1 MNIRRMVV
9 TFLFCIA
16 MLFAAGKKAE
26 AAFPYNM
33 KHKPVTATSIKSEKV
48 SVYEDDTLKSK
59 TDEVNGAKLSIEAYQ
74 VSGKSIYGKYK
85 SGKKSGEGWFSLD
98 TFVVNPDY
106 KNVYATVREK
116 MHIYTNRR
124 FSKVQTTIK
133 KYSGIIVI
141 SKKDGDRQVICDKK
155 DHYEIG
161 WMTANAFSNTLIYD
175 GREKQTVADGIYE
188 FRCGYQDDEN
198 GGLKEQ
204 TAMDNYKTYTL
215 KIMHI
220 TRNRY
225 YIQNVEN
232 NKYLSVRFKKT
243 SGTKNGNK
251 NKNENKNR
259 NRNKNEKGKA
269 GSYQVCWTEKPDET
283 YGQFELQRLNGA
295 FSIQNVEN
303 KYFLAQSIN
312 AETGTK
318 DNNDDTADVKNIEK
332 QNDATIDRDEN
343 KKNTEKQSSE
353 TVDTTALM
361 LEKGRITEETHWRI
375 HPTQKVS
382 NTKKPFVFTQYDPQW
397 CATPYG
403 GGGCMGT
410 AGCGILA
417 TVNAV
422 YALSGQYMDVMELA
436 NYAVEKNYRIVGSG
450 TDDGIFK
457 AAAKK
462 YGRQYGFAWDGKS
475 GSIDVLKKKLKAG
488 DTAIVHVQGHYVA
501 ISDYNKKTKKYLLL
515 DSNYLPKR
523 ATSAFGDWIKT
534 ERLLSGALESQ
545 CFYFFKLSKM

>member
-1 MNIRRMVV
+1 MNIKRMVL
-9 TFLFCIA
+9 TSLFCIA
-16 MLFAAGKKAE
+16 MLFVAGKKAE
-26 AAFPYNM
+26 AAFPYDM
-33 KHKPVTATSIKSEKV
+33 EQKPVTATSIKSENV
-48 SVYEDDTLKSK
+48 SVYEDAALKSK
-59 TDEVNGAKLSIEAYQ
+59 TGEVNGAKLSIEAYR

-106 KNVYATVREK
+106 KNVYATVRDH
-116 MHIYTNRR
+116 MYIYTDRK

-161 WMTANAFSNTLIYD
+161 WMTASAFSNTLLYD
-175 GREKQTVADGIYE
+175 GREKQVIADGIYE

-198 GGLKEQ
+198 GGSKEQ
-204 TAMDNYKTYTL
+204 TAMDTYQTYTL
-215 KIMHI
+215 KIMYI
-220 TRNRY
+220 TRDRY
-225 YIQNVEN
+225 YIQNTQDG
-232 NKYLSVRFKKT
+232 KYLSVTFEKPSGKK
-243 SGTKNGNK
+243 NV
-251 NKNENKNR
+251 
-259 NRNKNEKGKA
+259 KGKA
-269 GSYQVCWTEKPDET
+269 GSYKICWTEKPEET

-295 FSIQNVEN
+295 FSIQNVES
-303 KYFLAQSIN
+303 KYFLAQS
-312 AETGTK
+312 
-318 DNNDDTADVKNIEK
+318 
-332 QNDATIDRDEN
+332 DALTLE
-343 KKNTEKQSSE
+343 QSRS
-353 TVDTTALM
+353 AQ
-361 LEKGRITEETHWRI
+361 ETHWRI
-375 HPTQKVS
+375 HPTKKVS
-382 NTKKPFVFTQYDPQW
+382 NTKKPFVFTQYDPEW

-410 AGCGILA
+410 AACGILA

-462 YGRQYGFAWDGKS
+462 YGRKYGFAWDGKS

-545 CFYFFKLSKM
+545 CFYFFKLSEK

>member
-1 MNIRRMVV
+1 MNLKRMIL
-9 TFLFCIA
+9 TSLFCVA
-16 MLFAAGKKAE
+16 MLFAAGRKAE
-26 AAFPYNM
+26 AAFPSDM
-33 KHKPVTATSIKSEKV
+33 EQKPVTASSIKSGTV
-48 SVYEDDTLKSK
+48 SVYKDAALKNKSG
-59 TDEVNGAKLSIEAYQ
+59 EVSGDKLSIEAYR
-74 VSGKSIYGKYK
+74 VSGKSIYGNYT
-85 SGKKSGEGWFSLD
+85 SGKKSGAGWFALN

-106 KNVYATVREK
+106 KNVYATVRDH
-116 MHIYTNRR
+116 MYIYTNRS

-133 KYSGIIVI
+133 KYSGVIVI

-161 WMTANAFSNTLIYD
+161 WMTSGAFSNTLLYD
-175 GREKQTVADGIYE
+175 GREKQIISNGIYE
-188 FRCGYQDDEN
+188 FRCGYQDDKN
-198 GGLKEQ
+198 GGTKEQ
-204 TAMDNYKTYTL
+204 TDMESFQKYTF
-215 KIMHI
+215 KIIYI
-220 TRNRY
+220 TRNKY

-232 NKYLSVRFKKT
+232 GKYLAVTLKKG
-243 SGTKNGNK
+243 SEKKNI
-251 NKNENKNR
+251 
-259 NRNKNEKGKA
+259 KGKV
-269 GSYQVCWTEKPDET
+269 GKYTVCWTEKPDEI
-283 YGQFELQRLNGA
+283 YGQFELQRLNGS
-295 FSIQNVEN
+295 FSIQNVESR
-303 KYFLAQSIN
+303 YFLAQSGSVETKAKN
-312 AETGTK
+312 ASKESQA
-318 DNNDDTADVKNIEK
+318 DNIVE
-332 QNDATIDRDEN
+332 
-343 KKNTEKQSSE
+343 NTEGK
-353 TVDTTALM
+353 TDNTTDTTAFM
-361 LEKGRITEETHWRI
+361 LETGRSKQESHWRI
-375 HPTQKVS
+375 HPIQKVS
-382 NTKKPFVFTQYDPQW
+382 NTKKPFVFTQYDPEW

-462 YGRQYGFAWDGKS
+462 YGRKYGFAWDGTS
-475 GSIDVLKKKLKAG
+475 GSIDVLKKKLKEG